1 MTFTGYVSSAVIGH
15 YYQHA
20 EVFVFASV
28 SETQGLVALEAA
40 ACGLPVVARGEM
52 GVTECV
58 KDGQTGY
65 LVDKDDAPAFAA
77 RTLEL
82 LRDPDLHAKF
92 SAASASFAAL
102 EGSHVTMTRR
112 VLEVYARA
120 MLLFRGWDELTLP
133 DAINLARGQFDEDLE
148 RLK

>member
-1 MTFTGYVSSAVIGH
+1 MTGVQTC
-15 YYQHA
+15 
-20 EVFVFASV
+20 
-28 SETQGLVALEAA
+28 AL
-40 ACGLPVVARGEM
+40 PI
-52 GVTECV
+52 
-58 KDGQTGY
+58 Y

-82 LRDPDLHAKF
+82 LRDQVLHAQF
-92 SAASASFAAL
+92 SAASAAFAAL
-102 EGSHVTMTRR
+102 EGSHVTMTKR

-120 MLLFRGWDELTLP
+120 MLLFKGWDELTLP